1 MGNGAGAGPVEGLR
15 KEVSLYERMLRGAL
29 VGAGTFFLAL
39 GIVGI
44 VLPILPTTPFLLL
57 AAACSARGSRRF
69 YDWLLGNRVF
79 GRYIRNYREGRGITF
94 RDKAVSI
101 GLLWLTI
108 LLSVLLVVRNLWVK
122 IVLIAIAVG
131 VSTYLLAIRTL
142 RE

>member
-57 AAACSARGSRRF
+57 AAACYARGSRRF

>member
-15 KEVSLYERMLRGAL
+15 KEDSLYERMLRGAL

-57 AAACSARGSRRF
+57 AAACYARGSRRF

>member
-57 AAACSARGSRRF
+57 AAACYARGSRRF

-108 LLSVLLVVRNLWVK
+108 LFSVLLVVRNLWVK

>member
-1 MGNGAGAGPVEGLR
+1 VEGLR

-57 AAACSARGSRRF
+57 AAACYARGSRRF

-108 LLSVLLVVRNLWVK
+108 LFSVLLVVRNLWVK

>member
-1 MGNGAGAGPVEGLR
+1 
-15 KEVSLYERMLRGAL
+15 
-29 VGAGTFFLAL
+29 
-39 GIVGI
+39 
-44 VLPILPTTPFLLL
+44 
-57 AAACSARGSRRF
+57 
-69 YDWLLGNRVF
+69 VF